1 MTANTATPTPPRPA
15 DEMPTSGRAETNDSR
30 LTALA
35 EAALIAALLLGLHP
49 LLRLLG
55 ASVAIGASATIFTL
69 ATCTWLLRRHGGGWR
84 DLGLVRPIPWRRTI
98 FWTIGLFV
106 AAMLLPGLLAR
117 PLADSLGFAAQRFD
131 AFADL
136 RGNLGLYLLLLI
148 PVGWGAAAFG
158 EELIYRGFVFAR
170 LTQALG
176 GSRLAGACALLLQ
189 ASLFA
194 LGHTY
199 LGPRGMLNAGL
210 LGLLSGGVYVVN
222 GRMLWPL
229 IFAHAAVDSMGLT
242 ALYLG
247 VSHGQALP

>member
-1 MTANTATPTPPRPA
+1 MTADTATPIPPRPT
-15 DEMPTSGRAETNDSR
+15 DPVPSNRRAVMTERR

-35 EAALIAALLLGLHP
+35 ETALVAILLWGLHALL
-49 LLRLLG
+49 RSLG
-55 ASVAIGASATIFTL
+55 APVALGATATIFAL
-69 ATCTWLLRRHGGGWR
+69 ATCTWLLRQRSERWR
-84 DLGLVRPIPWRRTI
+84 DVGLVRPIPWRRTI

-106 AAMLLPGLLAR
+106 AAMLLPALAR
-117 PLADSLGFAAQRFD
+117 PLADSLGFAPQRFD
-131 AFADL
+131 AFAGL
-136 RGNLGLYLLLLI
+136 RGNLGAYLLLLI

-158 EELIYRGFVFAR
+158 EELIYRGFIFRR

-176 GSRLAGACALLLQ
+176 GSQLAQASALLLQ

-194 LGHTY
+194 LGHSY

-210 LGLLSGGVYVVN
+210 LGLLSGGAYMAN

-229 IFAHAAVDSMGLT
+229 IFAHAAVDTLGLT

-247 VSHGQALP
+247 VGHTEAVP

>member
-1 MTANTATPTPPRPA
+1 MTADTTSPTPPRA
-15 DEMPTSGRAETNDSR
+15 VTTRRR
-30 LTALA
+30 LTALS
-35 EAALIAALLLGLHP
+35 EAALVATLVFGLHALL
-49 LLRLLG
+49 RSLG
-55 ASVAIGASATIFTL
+55 APVAIGASATIFTL
-69 ATCTWLLRRHGGGWR
+69 ATCAWLLRRRGERWR
-84 DLGLVRPIPWRRTI
+84 DFGLVRPIPWRRTI

-106 AAMLLPGLLAR
+106 AAMLLPALLAR
-117 PLADSLGFAAQRFD
+117 PLADSLGFAPQRFD

-136 RGNLGLYLLLLI
+136 KGNLGAYILLLI

-158 EELIYRGFVFAR
+158 EELIYRGFLFGR

-176 GSRLAGACALLLQ
+176 GSRLAQACALLLQ

-210 LGLLSGGVYVVN
+210 LGLLSGGAYIAN

-229 IFAHAAVDSMGLT
+229 IFAHAAVDSIGLT